1 MPRTTGCADKV
12 VHRFEG
18 HEHREWGQA
27 RGRQEPP
34 AKPTVE
40 ELRRR
45 FGLDSE
51 DQKEKESPCT

>member
-12 VHRFEG
+12 VPRFEG

-51 DQKEKESPCT
+51 DPKEEKE